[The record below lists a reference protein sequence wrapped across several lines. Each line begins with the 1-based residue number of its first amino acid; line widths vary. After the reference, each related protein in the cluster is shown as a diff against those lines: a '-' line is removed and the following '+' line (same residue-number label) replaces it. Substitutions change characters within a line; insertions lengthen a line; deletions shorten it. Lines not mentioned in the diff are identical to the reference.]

1 MKPLLQVCCSAGY
14 SAAPVLENLE
24 FSVGEGE
31 AFGLV
36 GESGAGKS
44 TVSLAL
50 LNLLRW
56 TGGWVKGEVRYRG
69 ENLLAMREREVRRFR
84 GKEIALVPQ
93 SPLASLN
100 PALRLEAHF
109 REAWTVHCRDPWPS
123 ACRRVRELLASV
135 QLPSTDEF
143 LKRYPRELSVGMAQ
157 RLVIALALLHR
168 PSLVIADE
176 PTSALDP
183 VTQAEILKLFAEI
196 NARGSALLY
205 ISHDLPSVAT
215 LCARV
220 AILER
225 GRVVEQGLSQEIFRR
240 PEHPYAQRLVQAVAA
255 WPPASSPSS
264 KPARMADGHAGEY
277 QSQKETLA

>member
-1 MKPLLQVCCSAGY
+1 MNALLQVRCSAGY
-14 SAAPVLENLE
+14 GVSAPVLDGLE
-24 FSVGEGE
+24 FSIGEGE

-44 TVSLAL
+44 TVGLAL

-56 TGGWVKGEVRYRG
+56 TGGWVEGEIHFRG
-69 ENLLAMREREVRRFR
+69 RNLLTFRDREMRRIR

-100 PALRLEAHF
+100 PALRLESHF
-109 REAWTVHCRDPWPS
+109 KEAWKVHSTEPWRSARD
-123 ACRRVRELLASV
+123 RVMELLDSV
-135 QLPSTDEF
+135 QLPSNDDF
-143 LKRYPRELSVGMAQ
+143 LKKHPRELSVGMAQ

-168 PSLVIADE
+168 PALLIADE

-183 VTQAEILKLFAEI
+183 VTQAEILSLFANI
-196 NARGSALLY
+196 NASGSALLY

-220 AILER
+220 AILQR
-225 GRVVEQGLSQEIFRR
+225 GRVVEEGLCENVFRN
-240 PEHPYAQRLVQAVAA
+240 PAHPYAHRLIQAVAA
-255 WPPASSPSS
+255 WPP
-264 KPARMADGHAGEY
+264 R
-277 QSQKETLA
+277 